1 MSSSESFDSM
11 MNRRAACLRFL
22 LGLQAFLLSAVTLAA
37 EEVAKTVSRMAGP
50 RWNVNGNWSP
60 SLEEIQRHLREVHGI
75 DPGSEGMDNL
85 LAMHDNDH
93 NRRGPMSGHTHRKES
108 KRTTKGYAKF

>member
-1 MSSSESFDSM
+1 
-11 MNRRAACLRFL
+11 
-22 LGLQAFLLSAVTLAA
+22 
-37 EEVAKTVSRMAGP
+37 
-50 RWNVNGNWSP
+50 
-60 SLEEIQRHLREVHGI
+60 
-75 DPGSEGMDNL
+75 MDNL

>member
-1 MSSSESFDSM
+1 MV
-11 MNRRAACLRFL
+11 NRRAACLRFL
-22 LGLQAFLLSAVTLAA
+22 LGLQAFLLSVVTLAA
-37 EEVAKTVSRMAGP
+37 EEVAESVSRMAGP

-60 SLEEIQRHLREVHGI
+60 SLAEIQRHLREVHGI
-75 DPGSEGMDNL
+75 DPGSEGMEHL

-93 NRRGPMSGHTHRKES
+93 NRRGHMSGHTPRKEP